1 MSPLSTETAGRS
13 SRKRRLNGDLG
24 CPQTDQPEGA
34 IRKKV
39 NHVTPPLRLKK
50 IGEFWSGRIGLR
62 YRALAKERVD
72 GLVWFWI
79 GPHSACDKLGKDLAE
94 TTAAI
99 PVVNPAS
106 RIEHRVLRFRS
117 TFNSSSR
124 PPARESFRSSPARA
138 AALVFPN
145 EISSREGNR

>member
-1 MSPLSTETAGRS
+1 MEKGQPRHSP
-13 SRKRRLNGDLG
+13 
-24 CPQTDQPEGA
+24 
-34 IRKKV
+34 I
-39 NHVTPPLRLKK
+39 RLKK

-72 GLVWFWI
+72 RLVLFWI
-79 GPHSACDKLGKDLAE
+79 GRHSAYDKLGKHLDE

-99 PVVNPAS
+99 PMVNPGS

-124 PPARESFRSSPARA
+124 PPARESFRSSPGRA
-138 AALVFPN
+138 AALVFPTKFQAAKAIGEQKQAKKTKEQVRN
-145 EISSREGNR
+145 Q